1 MYFDAN
7 TSGFFF
13 FFEILVRL
21 LVLGQKKDFE
31 LTYSFLLA

>member
-13 FFEILVRL
+13 LILVRL
-21 LVLGQKKDFE
+21 PVLGQKKDFE